1 MRNTIRKIK
10 NISLRI
16 RAMKQYMEGLNH
28 HVSYEEA
35 LVELEKFSPNPHTSC
50 YCLGSDIKWGKYD
63 LTVIIPS
70 YNNEKFLPT
79 CLDSIADQS
88 RSLCNNE
95 KRICKR
101 SVFNA
106 YDTSECYS
114 RSRGCSCNYFCEGEP
129 ENSGDVQ

>member
-70 YNNEKFLPT
+70 SSYMFGFY
-79 CLDSIADQS
+79 CRSIYRLQS
-88 RSLCNNE
+88 SSYCH
-95 KRICKR
+95 
-101 SVFNA
+101 
-106 YDTSECYS
+106 
-114 RSRGCSCNYFCEGEP
+114 
-129 ENSGDVQ
+129 

>member
-16 RAMKQYMEGLNH
+16 RGMKQYMEGLNH

-70 YNNEKFLPT
+70 YNNEKFLPNVWILLQINLQIT
-79 CLDSIADQS
+79 KFKLL
-88 RSLCNNE
+88 SLMMGQLILQ
-95 KRICKR
+95 RR
-101 SVFNA
+101 
-106 YDTSECYS
+106 Y
-114 RSRGCSCNYFCEGEP
+114 
-129 ENSGDVQ
+129 

>member
-88 RSLCNNE
+88 TDYKVQVIVINDSCVRARLSTITCILLVSSLVLMW
-95 KRICKR
+95 RM
-101 SVFNA
+101 S
-106 YDTSECYS
+106 DW
-114 RSRGCSCNYFCEGEP
+114 
-129 ENSGDVQ
+129 

>member
-88 RSLCNNE
+88 TDYKVQVIVINDGSTDSTEAILE
-95 KRICKR
+95 K
-101 SVFNA
+101 
-106 YDTSECYS
+106 
-114 RSRGCSCNYFCEGEP
+114 
-129 ENSGDVQ
+129 